1 MKRSLSFK
9 LIVAFAVVAVITLV
23 VGVVGFLA
31 SKKISV
37 FGDEALPVVR
47 SLENLLVSQHA
58 IKAAARTLLSPNIT
72 DEDYQ
77 RQFDLIQNHR
87 AQQATIVAWYDDL
100 EKPDEEIVLYNRYKE
115 LREIQIKETDMYL
128 SEVRSLREENIS
140 NEVYAERVS
149 AMALSGSLRAAY
161 DNSQDAIVAHL
172 AWVDLYYDAFIDES
186 IRFSNAAIIFI
197 AVIVIV
203 GFVAS
208 IALGLFLA
216 RSITRPIVRIID
228 ALSSGAHQITNSS
241 NELAAVS
248 EQIASGA
255 NEQAAGIEEVS
266 SSMEELGSIVAHNV
280 ENTRASSDIS
290 MQAVEQTNIGVE
302 EMNQMVIAMDEIA
315 RATDEI
321 KTVID
326 VIDDI
331 AFQTNMLALNAAVE
345 AARAGEAGL
354 GFAVVA
360 DEVKNLAN
368 RSAESAKDTTAIIKL
383 SLEKTEDGSRRAKKL
398 AELFTGINTGGK
410 KAFDMAKEVEAAS
423 KQQEEGINQI
433 NTAIMQLD
441 QVVQQN
447 AAASEEAA
455 SSAEEL
461 QSQVLLTEEIVEE
474 LTELVLGVQKRVQE
488 EEREEAA
495 IQKAKPKEGSEKKY
509 IEHI

>member
-1 MKRSLSFK
+1 MRSLLYICSKAFDEYDTLPKTPEEEK
-9 LIVAFAVVAVITLV
+9 LYAQVQKSYAITAKENTDFIAKVREMKALGISDEEYSRVASSLAISGEARRAFDNATADLDALAEYKMQHYGVERPQQAIAQAQFMVVLIIIVAVIAVVVAVL
-23 VGVVGFLA
+23 
-31 SKKISV
+31 
-37 FGDEALPVVR
+37 
-47 SLENLLVSQHA
+47 
-58 IKAAARTLLSPNIT
+58 
-72 DEDYQ
+72 
-77 RQFDLIQNHR
+77 
-87 AQQATIVAWYDDL
+87 
-100 EKPDEEIVLYNRYKE
+100 
-115 LREIQIKETDMYL
+115 
-128 SEVRSLREENIS
+128 
-140 NEVYAERVS
+140 
-149 AMALSGSLRAAY
+149 
-161 DNSQDAIVAHL
+161 
-172 AWVDLYYDAFIDES
+172 
-186 IRFSNAAIIFI
+186 
-197 AVIVIV
+197 
-203 GFVAS
+203 
-208 IALGLFLA
+208 LGLIMA
-216 RSITRPIVRIID
+216 RSITKPIVRIID
-228 ALSSGAHQITNSS
+228 ALSSGSNQIANSS

-290 MQAVEQTNIGVE
+290 MQAVEETNIGVE
-302 EMNQMVIAMDEIA
+302 EMNQMVVAMDEIA

-488 EEREEAA
+488 EVHEEVHEEVAV
-495 IQKAKPKEGSEKKY
+495 QKTKPKEGSEKKY